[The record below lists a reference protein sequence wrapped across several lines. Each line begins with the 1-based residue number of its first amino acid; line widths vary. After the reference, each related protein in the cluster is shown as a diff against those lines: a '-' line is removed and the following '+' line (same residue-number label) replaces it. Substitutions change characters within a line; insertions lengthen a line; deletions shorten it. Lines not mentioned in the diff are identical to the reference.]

1 MTQMAKQTISIIGA
15 GLSGLT
21 LGRCLRQRGISAILY
36 ERTSSPAAYSYGI
49 TLHASAYAPLLKVL
63 DVDEHTFK
71 TRIAVDAAIG
81 GSGKINNAAL
91 GAVSGNLNKGG
102 DSFRANRG
110 KLEEWL
116 REGLDVRWEQVL
128 QHVEHSSDGAPTLSF
143 ENSEKVQSDIVVG
156 ADGPHSNLR
165 RALLPESQLTILPF
179 VAFNGKRRI
188 GRAVFEEK
196 ILPHMRASNVVNFKH
211 KDVRVNVSVSEY
223 TTDRVSVSWTYSRPS
238 QGTSDALHNPERA
251 LSSATVIPEQ
261 LFEELDTLYQMGLP
275 QPFTEIFEPSILR
288 KDRILHWLMRT
299 TLVPKEELQKPAQK
313 GVVLIGDSVHA
324 EPIVGGNGANAAISD
339 AVSLAEHIAQNQ
351 DTGGRNLVNWIEQTY
366 PTWSQSVQTATQTI
380 STLHTPNLSHL

>member
-1 MTQMAKQTISIIGA
+1 MAKQTISIIGA

-36 ERTSSPAAYSYGI
+36 ERTSSPAPYSYGI
-49 TLHASAYAPLLKVL
+49 TLHASAYAPLLTAL

-71 TRIAVDAAIG
+71 TRVAVDAAIG
-81 GSGKINNAAL
+81 GSGKINNDAL
-91 GAVSGNLNKGG
+91 GAMSGNPNKGE

-128 QHVEHSSDGAPTLSF
+128 QHVEHSSDGASTLCF

-188 GRAVFEEK
+188 GRAVFEKK
-196 ILPHMRASNVVNFKH
+196 ILPHMRVSNVVNFQH
-211 KDVRVNVSVSEY
+211 KDVRVNFSVSEY
-223 TTDRVSVSWTYSRPS
+223 TTDKVSVSWTYSRPS
-238 QGTSDALHNPERA
+238 HGTSDALHNPERA
-251 LSSATVIPEQ
+251 LSSATIIPEQ
-261 LFEELDTLYQMGLP
+261 LFEELNILYQMGLP

-299 TLVPKEELQKPAQK
+299 TLVPKEELHKLAQN

-324 EPIVGGNGANAAISD
+324 EPIVGGNGANVAISD
-339 AVSLAEHIAQNQ
+339 AVSLAEHIAQDQ
-351 DTGGRNLVNWIEQTY
+351 DTRGRNLVNWIEQTY
-366 PTWSQSVQTATQTI
+366 PTWSQSVQTAAETI
-380 STLHTPNLSHL
+380 STLHTPNPSHL